1 MVNLLEDA
9 PEDFF
14 ETFYL
19 VVCEYFDID
28 PDALFIQLM
37 EETQNE

>member
-1 MVNLLEDA
+1 VNLREDV

-19 VVCEYFDID
+19 VMCEYFDID

-37 EETQNE
+37 EELP

>member
-1 MVNLLEDA
+1 MVNLREDV

-19 VVCEYFDID
+19 VMCEYFDVD

-37 EETQNE
+37 EELP

>member
-1 MVNLLEDA
+1 MREDV

-19 VVCEYFDID
+19 VMCEYFDID

-37 EETQNE
+37 EELP

>member
-1 MVNLLEDA
+1 MNLVGDV
-9 PEDFF
+9 PDDFF

-19 VVCEYFDID
+19 IVCEYYNID

-37 EETQNE
+37 EEIQ

>member
-9 PEDFF
+9 PAGFF
-14 ETFYL
+14 QTFYITM
-19 VVCEYFDID
+19 CEYLDVD

-37 EETQNE
+37 EEEINE

>member
-1 MVNLLEDA
+1 MVNLREDV

-19 VVCEYFDID
+19 VMCEYFDID

-37 EETQNE
+37 EELP